1 MERFPSE
8 YFMPVKNKGGH
19 LASFEQMWDVLVSS
33 LDDSVLF
40 LIFSRPCIRSDTK
53 EKLSKGMWAEQINM
67 YLEERNGV
75 SVSCSCCNN
84 LPPTWKVK
92 GTQIYSFT
100 FWWLEDWHGSQ
111 CT

>member
-53 EKLSKGMWAEQINM
+53 EKLSKGMWAEQINV